1 VHQFYKPP
9 TYSTK
14 IDIEYVLYI
23 NYINKIMARDYCS
36 GLRKIYN
43 GILSVLASTN
53 VVACIVTATP
63 ILYMIILAIY
73 QSRMIVGYNTSSIWA
88 FFATLLVGWILGIIA
103 IWKTMPNLLSFTI
116 FLYKAIGYWCLITTF
131 IVLFYMAGYLP
142 LNVLGYLL
150 AAIIPSI
157 FLLLA
162 SADVLRIVRTRL
174 YTALEALP
182 TLAPVTA
189 VPAVDTR
196 PVT

>member
-1 VHQFYKPP
+1 
-9 TYSTK
+9 
-14 IDIEYVLYI
+14 
-23 NYINKIMARDYCS
+23 MARDYCS
-36 GLRKIYN
+36 GLRKLYN

-73 QSRMIVGYNTSSIWA
+73 QSHMIVGYNTSSIWA
-88 FFATLLVGWILGIIA
+88 FFTTLLVGWILGIVA

-131 IVLFYMAGYLP
+131 ILLFYMAGYLP

-157 FLLLA
+157 FLLLV

-182 TLAPVTA
+182 TLAPATA
-189 VPAVDTR
+189 VPAIDTR
-196 PVT
+196 PVV